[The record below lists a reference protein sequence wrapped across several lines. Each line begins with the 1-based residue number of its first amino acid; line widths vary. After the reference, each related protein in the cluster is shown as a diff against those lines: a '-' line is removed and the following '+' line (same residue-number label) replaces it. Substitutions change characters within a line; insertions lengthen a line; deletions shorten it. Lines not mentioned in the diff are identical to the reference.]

1 MGDLDPSKFSLV
13 YEHIGYNHMVINV
26 FHSASF
32 SFPCQFLGQAMR
44 QVTVGAI
51 ATSQAVSKMQSVIS
65 SVQKRSSKTSG
76 TPSSRQSTK
85 FNDSD
90 EDWKLKMIPIVQTV
104 SEFLK
109 KNTISSSTSTA
120 SSLNIVEEKV
130 SNFSLFPSRNLL

>member
-1 MGDLDPSKFSLV
+1 
-13 YEHIGYNHMVINV
+13 
-26 FHSASF
+26 
-32 SFPCQFLGQAMR
+32 
-44 QVTVGAI
+44 
-51 ATSQAVSKMQSVIS
+51 MQSVIS

>member
-1 MGDLDPSKFSLV
+1 MRHLDPSKFSLV
-13 YEHIGYNHMVINV
+13 YEHIGYNHMVIFI

-32 SFPCQFLGQAMR
+32 SVPSQFLGQAMR

-65 SVQKRSSKTSG
+65 SVQKRSSKSSG

-130 SNFSLFPSRNLL
+130 SNFSLFPSRYLL